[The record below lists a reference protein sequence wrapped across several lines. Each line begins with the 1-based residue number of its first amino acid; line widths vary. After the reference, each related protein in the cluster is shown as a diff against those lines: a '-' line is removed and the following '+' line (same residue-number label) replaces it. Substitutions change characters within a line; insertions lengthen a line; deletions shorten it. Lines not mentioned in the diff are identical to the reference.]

1 MTIRTK
7 YVNGMNEIKADNELK
22 QRIINKSIT
31 SAAVPRSV
39 ARTFRSKA
47 AMTAVSCMII
57 FLLAVGGPLVL
68 HNKDQENPATLFSGF
83 VVTAYAADGAHLV
96 VKPDVAFPLGQ
107 YSMYMSSVPGF
118 PITIGSKDVE
128 KIEVRTSEGQLLL
141 WNPADP
147 IVKHQGKEATVKSG
161 DTIYWSPMVEG
172 DPSQSA
178 ATEGIIEITAY
189 KDMKKLGS
197 SRIEIKLEDDYM
209 YKGKLTND

>member
-31 SAAVPRSV
+31 SAAEPRSV
-39 ARTFRSKA
+39 ARAFHSKA
-47 AMTAVSCMII
+47 AMIAVSCMII

-68 HNKDQENPATLFSGF
+68 HNNDQENPATLFSGF
-83 VVTAYAADGAHLV
+83 VVTAYAADGAQIV
-96 VKPDVAFPLGQ
+96 VKPDVTFPLGQ
-107 YSMYMSSVPGF
+107 YAMYMSSVPGF
-118 PITIGSKDVE
+118 PITIGSKDAD
-128 KIEVRTSEGQLLL
+128 KIEVKTSEGELLL

-147 IVKHQGKEATVKSG
+147 IVKYQGKETTVKSG

-172 DPSQSA
+172 APSQSWG
-178 ATEGIIEITAY
+178 TEGILEITAY

-197 SRIEIKLEDDYM
+197 GRIEIKMEDYYM
-209 YKGKLTND
+209 YTGKLTND